1 MKEIVQKLAKV
12 EKEASSEKGAFTL
25 FALVLREDA
34 PDLWDLL
41 IAAPWIEAN
50 KEDAIK
56 YIAAKIKKVLNPQEL
71 MTLSR
76 IVVIE
81 QDNPFL
87 DALHRAVH
95 VEHGLMEVHH
105 SIFSG
110 LPIEH
115 AYIITSQRAE
125 KAAQSAPK

>member
-1 MKEIVQKLAKV
+1 MKEIAQKLAKV
-12 EKEASSEKGAFTL
+12 EKEVSLKKGKFTL

-41 IAAPWIEAN
+41 IAAPWIEGN
-50 KEDAIK
+50 KEDTMK
-56 YIAAKIKKVLNPQEL
+56 YIAAKIKKSLTPQEL

-81 QDNPFL
+81 HDNPL
-87 DALHRAVH
+87 LEVLHRAVH
-95 VEHGLMEVHH
+95 VEHGLMEVQN

-125 KAAQSAPK
+125 KAPQTASN

>member
-1 MKEIVQKLAKV
+1 MKEIAQKLAEV
-12 EKEASSEKGAFTL
+12 EKEVALEKGAFTL

-41 IAAPWIEAN
+41 VAAPWIEAN

-56 YIAAKIKKVLNPQEL
+56 YIATKVKKVLAPQEL

-87 DALHRAVH
+87 DALHHAVH
-95 VEHGLMEVHH
+95 VEHGLMEVQH
-105 SIFSG
+105 SIFFD

-125 KAAQSAPK
+125 KATQATSK

>member
-1 MKEIVQKLAKV
+1 MREIAQKLVNV
-12 EKEASSEKGAFTL
+12 EKEVSLEKGAFTL

-41 IAAPWIEAN
+41 VAAPWIKAN
-50 KEDAIK
+50 KEDAMK
-56 YIAAKIKKVLNPQEL
+56 YITAKIKKVLTPQEL

-87 DALHRAVH
+87 EAFHQAVH
-95 VEHGLMEVHH
+95 VEHGLMEVQH
-105 SIFSG
+105 SVFSG

-125 KAAQSAPK
+125 KATQAASR